1 MFMKVLIANRGEIA
15 VRLMRACHE
24 HDVATVAVYADCDRQ
39 SPHVRY
45 AGQAVALGANEPANS
60 YLCVDK
66 ILAAAHETGAD
77 AIHPG
82 YGFLAEN
89 ASFARAV
96 TTAGLTFI
104 GPSAEVIDLM
114 GGKVA
119 ARSAAASANFPTVPG
134 TEGVIPEDAN
144 ESALQ
149 SLGDAVGYPLFVKAV
164 AGGGGKGMR
173 LVHSADLLLRAIE
186 SARSEATSAFG
197 NGAVYLERCIEQ
209 GRHIEVQVLADHHG
223 TVVPFVEREC
233 SIQRRHQKVI
243 EESPSPVITEKTRQ
257 ALAEAAIRLVS
268 SVGYTN
274 AGTIECLYDER
285 SEEFYFLSLIHI

>member
-45 AGQAVALGANEPANS
+45 AGQAVALGANEPSHS

-66 ILAAAHETGAD
+66 ILAAAHATGAD

-119 ARSAAASANFPTVPG
+119 ARVAAASANFPTVPG
-134 TEGVIPEDAN
+134 TEGVIPEDAS

-173 LVHSADLLLRAIE
+173 LVRTADLLLRAIE

-233 SIQRRHQKVI
+233 SIQRR
-243 EESPSPVITEKTRQ
+243 
-257 ALAEAAIRLVS
+257 
-268 SVGYTN
+268 
-274 AGTIECLYDER
+274 
-285 SEEFYFLSLIHI
+285 LSLIHI

>member
-1 MFMKVLIANRGEIA
+1 
-15 VRLMRACHE
+15 
-24 HDVATVAVYADCDRQ
+24 
-39 SPHVRY
+39 
-45 AGQAVALGANEPANS
+45 
-60 YLCVDK
+60 
-66 ILAAAHETGAD
+66 
-77 AIHPG
+77 
-82 YGFLAEN
+82 
-89 ASFARAV
+89 
-96 TTAGLTFI
+96 
-104 GPSAEVIDLM
+104 M

-119 ARSAAASANFPTVPG
+119 ARAAAASANFPTVPG

-257 ALAEAAIRLVS
+257 ALAEAAIRLV
-268 SVGYTN
+268 
-274 AGTIECLYDER
+274 
-285 SEEFYFLSLIHI
+285 